1 MNELNNSSWFLK
13 ESKMHVFSKK
23 CIRNGITFYYEKK
36 EVWLIDGY
44 FMDRQIK

>member
-23 CIRNGITFYYEKK
+23 GLRNGIIFYQEKK
-36 EVWLIDGY
+36 ISMAYRWLFY
-44 FMDRQIK
+44 E